1 MLRHLLQQRSKA
13 FDVTINLHARFPVV
27 AFRETAH
34 IDRVMISLRYGT
46 NPHQKEAFLEF
57 PEPSPIKI
65 VNGAP
70 GYINMLDALTS
81 WQLVRELKEA
91 TGKASAASYKHV
103 SPAGAAIAKPID
115 DAFKESQFLKT
126 TDFSPVASAY
136 VRARGGDRLC
146 SFGDVLAV
154 SDVVD
159 VSLAQFLKTEVSDLI
174 IAPGYEPEALEILKK
189 KKKGGFCMLEVDYD
203 FMPTGIEKREI
214 FGVTV
219 AQDRNS
225 RLFTKDDFKNV
236 LSANKDISEE
246 ALDTLLVAAISL
258 KYTQSNSIS
267 IAYDGQIVG
276 MGAGQ
281 QSRIHCT
288 RLACDK
294 ADKWFLQRHP
304 KVRGLDFK
312 EGLKKVEKTNLIDQF
327 LLWDSLSENEEAN
340 MLENF
345 NTRPEPISREERA
358 EWIAQYKDIC
368 LGSDAFIPFRDNV
381 DRASRSNVQHIVETG
396 GSLRSDLIIEAA
408 NEYNM
413 SLTATGIRSFLH

>member
-1 MLRHLLQQRSKA
+1 
-13 FDVTINLHARFPVV
+13 
-27 AFRETAH
+27 
-34 IDRVMISLRYGT
+34 MISLKYGL
-46 NPHQKEAFLEF
+46 NPHQKEAYVEF
-57 PEPSPIKI
+57 PDPSPIKI
-65 VNGAP
+65 INGAP
-70 GYINMLDALTS
+70 GYINMLDALTA

-103 SPAGAAIAKPID
+103 SPAGAAIEKPID
-115 DAFKESQFLKT
+115 EAFKESQFLKT
-126 TDFSPVASAY
+126 TEFSPVASAY

-146 SFGDVLAV
+146 SFGDVLAA

-174 IAPGYEPEALEILKK
+174 IAPGFEPQAREILAN
-189 KKKGGFCMLEVDYD
+189 KKKGAFCMLEVDYD
-203 FMPTGIEKREI
+203 FMPQGIEKREI
-214 FGVTV
+214 FGVTL
-219 AQDRNS
+219 AQERNS
-225 RLFTKDDFKNV
+225 RLFTKADFQNV
-236 LSANKDISEE
+236 VSENKDISES

-267 IAYDGQIVG
+267 VAYDGQIVG

-304 KVRGLDFK
+304 KVRGLAFK

-327 LLWDSLSENEEAN
+327 LLWDSLSANEEAN
-340 MLENF
+340 MLSNF
-345 NTRPEPISREERA
+345 TTRPEPISREERS
-358 EWIAQYKDIC
+358 EWIRQYKDIC
-368 LGSDAFIPFRDNV
+368 LGSDAFIPFRDNI
-381 DRASRSNVQHIVETG
+381 DRASRSNIQHVVETG
-396 GSLRSDLIIEAA
+396 GSLRSDLVVDAA

-413 SLTATGIRSFLH
+413 TVTATGIRSFLH

>member
-1 MLRHLLQQRSKA
+1 M
-13 FDVTINLHARFPVV
+13 
-27 AFRETAH
+27 
-34 IDRVMISLRYGT
+34 MISLRYGT

-174 IAPGYEPEALEILKK
+174 IAPGYEPEALEILKS

-219 AQDRNS
+219 AQERNS
-225 RLFTKDDFKNV
+225 RLFTKEDFKNV
-236 LSANKDISEE
+236 VSKNKDISEG

-312 EGLKKVEKTNLIDQF
+312 EGLKKVEKTNLIDQY
-327 LLWDSLSENEEAN
+327 LLWDSLSGHEEAN

-345 NTRPEPISREERA
+345 NTRPEPISKEERS
-358 EWIAQYKDIC
+358 EWISQYKDIC
-368 LGSDAFIPFRDNV
+368 LGSDAFIPFRDNI
-381 DRASRSNVQHIVETG
+381 DRASRSNVQHVVETG
-396 GSLRSDLIIEAA
+396 GSLRSDLIIDAV
-408 NEYNM
+408 NEYGM
-413 SLTATGIRSFLH
+413 TLTATGIRSFLH

>member
-1 MLRHLLQQRSKA
+1 M
-13 FDVTINLHARFPVV
+13 
-27 AFRETAH
+27 
-34 IDRVMISLRYGT
+34 
-46 NPHQKEAFLEF
+46 
-57 PEPSPIKI
+57 
-65 VNGAP
+65 
-70 GYINMLDALTS
+70 
-81 WQLVRELKEA
+81 
-91 TGKASAASYKHV
+91 
-103 SPAGAAIAKPID
+103 
-115 DAFKESQFLKT
+115 
-126 TDFSPVASAY
+126 ASAY

-159 VSLAQFLKTEVSDLI
+159 VSLAQFLKTEVSDLV
-174 IAPGYEPEALEILKK
+174 IAPGYEPEALEILKQ
-189 KKKGGFCMLEVDYD
+189 KKKGGFCMLEIDYD
-203 FMPTGIEKREI
+203 FMPTGIEKREL

-219 AQDRNS
+219 AQERNS

-236 LSANKDISEE
+236 LSANQNVSEE

-312 EGLKKVEKTNLIDQF
+312 DGLKKVEKTNLIDQY
-327 LLWDSLSENEEAN
+327 LLWDSLSTHEEAN
-340 MLENF
+340 MLQNF
-345 NTRPEPISREERA
+345 NTRPEPIAREERA
-358 EWIAQYKDIC
+358 QWIKRYHDIC
-368 LGSDAFIPFRDNV
+368 LGSDAFIPFRDNI

-396 GSLRSDLIIEAA
+396 GSLRSDLIVEAA
-408 NEYNM
+408 NEYGM
-413 SLTATGIRSFLH
+413 TLTATGIRSFLH